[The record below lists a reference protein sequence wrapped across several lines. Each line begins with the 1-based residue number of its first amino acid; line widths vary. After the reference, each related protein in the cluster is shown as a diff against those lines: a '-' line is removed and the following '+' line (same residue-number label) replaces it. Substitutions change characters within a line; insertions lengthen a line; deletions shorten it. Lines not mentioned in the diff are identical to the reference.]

1 MKKRTLLSLLLAAVM
16 MIGLLGGCGSGES
29 AVSTA
34 SSGNESAEEASGGQ
48 TESAAPEQSN
58 AETEATEADST
69 QETEPTEEAATSSI
83 VYPLTETAESLS
95 VFGALPNLY
104 SGLDIN
110 DFAVYQ
116 IAARETGVELDW
128 STVDQDA
135 SSDQF
140 ALLIAGGD

>member
-48 TESAAPEQSN
+48 TESATPEQSN

-83 VYPLTETAESLS
+83 VYPLTETAESLCR
-95 VFGALPNLY
+95 L
-104 SGLDIN
+104 
-110 DFAVYQ
+110 
-116 IAARETGVELDW
+116 
-128 STVDQDA
+128 
-135 SSDQF
+135 SDRS
-140 ALLIAGGD
+140 AGNRRRA